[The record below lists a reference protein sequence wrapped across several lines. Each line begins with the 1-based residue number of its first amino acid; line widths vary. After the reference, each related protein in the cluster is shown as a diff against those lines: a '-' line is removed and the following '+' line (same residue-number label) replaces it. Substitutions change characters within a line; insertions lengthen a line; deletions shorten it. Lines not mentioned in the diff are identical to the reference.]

1 MQPLDWSFPYTSQ
14 KMPLLAANAVS
25 ASQPLGAQA
34 GLSML
39 YQGATPSIARLP
51 ALLR

>member
-39 YQGATPSIARLP
+39 YQGQRH
-51 ALLR
+51 R